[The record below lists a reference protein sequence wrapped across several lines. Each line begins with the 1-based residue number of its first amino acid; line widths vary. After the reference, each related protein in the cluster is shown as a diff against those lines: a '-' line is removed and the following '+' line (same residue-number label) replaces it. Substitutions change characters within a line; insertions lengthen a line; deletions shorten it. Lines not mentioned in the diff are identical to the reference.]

1 MTKTKYVPVWK
12 KKYYDKCAELN
23 NDDLLASVLLD
34 SSFSG
39 DEMSSE
45 RDYQKALISEA
56 VLRER
61 LLGSGF
67 LNATP

>member
-1 MTKTKYVPVWK
+1 MQKPVPVWK

-23 NDDLLASVLLD
+23 NDDLLASVLL
-34 SSFSG
+34 FSG

>member
-39 DEMSSE
+39 DEMS

-61 LLGSGF
+61 LLESGF